1 MTQTPRERA
10 RQQTMA
16 EIVTIGRRHLELHG
30 AAGLSLRAVARDLG
44 VVSSAIYRYVK
55 NRDELLTLLLV
66 DGYDALGD
74 AVDAAVQGVAED
86 DPVGQFRALARAVR
100 QWGLAEP
107 ARYGLL
113 FGSPVPG
120 YEAPA
125 EQTTA
130 PGTRVIF
137 QLVQILESADHNGR
151 IALGDRTLDPRLAAD
166 FSKIRDG
173 EGLTMDDQLL
183 AAAVLVWSALF
194 GAVNFEVF
202 GHYGQTTFSDPAA
215 LFEAHLPGYETILG
229 LR

>member
-1 MTQTPRERA
+1 MMQTPRERA

-86 DPVGQFRALARAVR
+86 DPVGRFRALARAVR

-107 ARYGLL
+107 ACYGLL

-166 FSKIRDG
+166 FSKIRD
-173 EGLTMDDQLL
+173 EKGLTMDDQLVV
-183 AAAVLVWSALF
+183 AAVLVWSALF

-215 LFEAHLPGYETILG
+215 LFEAHLPGYEAILG